1 MKYQIISRAFY
12 GWLAY
17 CRHLSTVRTHLS
29 ALVNHSIVDRNTP
42 SDARGGLSV
51 EVWSS
56 FLQDCSN
63 YQEQDIYRLVY
74 FGGVAPTLR
83 KEVWPFLLGHYH
95 FTMTEKSRMEVD
107 ENMQTA
113 YRANMKQWQGCEAIV
128 HQRERE
134 KHTEALARC
143 SSGASAGKGP
153 LKRDSTISTDSS
165 QTSSSGHQ
173 NARSQSDSSSSTQ
186 VFGSVEDMDQMESEP
201 RSEEGKS
208 RIPVK
213 DVKGDTADSQPLPPG
228 NLPSVGPSDK
238 LQDLDKSIFVSGS
251 SIGSTVSQLLP
262 SSAELSGEGLSK
274 EAMSGSEI
282 SDVQPSVHQSQG
294 KNVSKTTAPKDN
306 SDETEGSE
314 SEKFEEIGVSEINIT
329 AQTEV
334 KGSESEPLNTSKLEA
349 EEVVSKETASG
360 VNPVGKTQMKVEP
373 ENMNVLKLEKEVHN
387 QYFQAPL
394 LGQTLAIKAQEGKD
408 LPLTP
413 LCLHTRGEIIPDHT
427 EPDKLPDKATSAN
440 EPEGEDTDADISE
453 LSEPKKDKP
462 GEFLHDKRGSDSPV
476 RQVLNALQSASRGG
490 SMSLSS
496 HCKQSSD
503 TADSDD
509 SPSALEME
517 DIPTGITCMTSEDSR
532 PSRTLMTLAAPPL
545 SHIRMRALDR
555 PASAPVLDT
564 GSNTSPDGTD
574 AGLSEE
580 EEEEEEPEM
589 ESLPTRQVPVEE
601 AVVNPEDLS
610 DHPLSSSAESA
621 YTQEQLD
628 MYLLNLHRIDK
639 DVRRCDGRYWYF
651 TPDNLEKLRNIMCSC
666 FSELMK
672 RMNQNFP
679 HGGAMDSHFANMRSL
694 I

>member
-1 MKYQIISRAFY
+1 
-12 GWLAY
+12 
-17 CRHLSTVRTHLS
+17 
-29 ALVNHSIVDRNTP
+29 
-42 SDARGGLSV
+42 
-51 EVWSS
+51 
-56 FLQDCSN
+56 
-63 YQEQDIYRLVY
+63 
-74 FGGVAPTLR
+74 
-83 KEVWPFLLGHYH
+83 
-95 FTMTEKSRMEVD
+95 
-107 ENMQTA
+107 
-113 YRANMKQWQGCEAIV
+113 
-128 HQRERE
+128 
-134 KHTEALARC
+134 
-143 SSGASAGKGP
+143 
-153 LKRDSTISTDSS
+153 
-165 QTSSSGHQ
+165 
-173 NARSQSDSSSSTQ
+173 
-186 VFGSVEDMDQMESEP
+186 MDQMESEP
-201 RSEEGKS
+201 RSEEGES

-228 NLPSVGPSDK
+228 NLPSVP
-238 LQDLDKSIFVSGS
+238 
-251 SIGSTVSQLLP
+251 TVSQLLP

-274 EAMSGSEI
+274 EAKSGSEI
-282 SDVQPSVHQSQG
+282 SDVQPAVHQSQG
-294 KNVSKTTAPKDN
+294 KNVPETTAPKDN

-314 SEKFEEIGVSEINIT
+314 SDKFEEIGVSEINVT

-349 EEVVSKETASG
+349 EEVVSKETPSG

-413 LCLHTRGEIIPDHT
+413 LCLQRTGETIPDLT
-427 EPDKLPDKATSAN
+427 EPGKLPDKATSAN

-462 GEFLHDKRGSDSPV
+462 GEFLYDKPGSDSPV

-517 DIPTGITCMTSEDSR
+517 DIPTGITCITSEDSR
-532 PSRTLMTLAAPPL
+532 PSRTLITLAAPPL

-555 PASAPVLDT
+555 PASGPVLDT

-580 EEEEEEPEM
+580 EEEEEPGM

-601 AVVNPEDLS
+601 AVVNAEDPS
-610 DHPLSSSAESA
+610 DQPLSSSAESA
-621 YTQEQLD
+621 YTVSCDKMPTTLHMLLSIGPMTYNALSPQQEQLD

-639 DVRRCDGRYWYF
+639 DVRRCDRTYWYF
-651 TPDNLEKLRNIMCSC
+651 TPDNLEKLRNIMC
-666 FSELMK
+666 
-672 RMNQNFP
+672 R
-679 HGGAMDSHFANMRSL
+679 
-694 I
+694 